1 MSAWILGGWRADRSH
16 VYQHYLACLLLI
28 HSLDCLSDLKVGGG
42 DHPLG
47 LQFGEVQL
55 SEPFLPDSLR
65 KHQLAGSLAFAC
77 LTICAHKAGLQQE
90 VVGQARELNV
100 VVHTCQGIGQ
110 PPVEVSLILHIDGA
124 GASINVCENC
134 AFPPS
139 SSMVLL
145 PAPF

>member
-1 MSAWILGGWRADRSH
+1 
-16 VYQHYLACLLLI
+16 
-28 HSLDCLSDLKVGGG
+28 
-42 DHPLG
+42 
-47 LQFGEVQL
+47 
-55 SEPFLPDSLR
+55 
-65 KHQLAGSLAFAC
+65 